1 MGEVITFGCRLNFY
15 ESELIKEALK
25 KAERKNVVVVHS
37 CAVTNEAERQ
47 VKQKIRK
54 IHRTD
59 PNKEIIVVGCAVQ
72 LDPESYASIPG
83 VSKVLG
89 NQEKLQV
96 ENYSPQGIDKINR
109 PLLKPIYGEKFL
121 EEAQMSTAEYSDVF
135 EERKQAS
142 TTKLPSKIEFQTR
155 YNDQLEY
162 NFLNEFQDKSRAF
175 IEIQSGCNHSCTFC
189 SITQA
194 RGDNRSVAINNIVEQ
209 VRIFVS
215 NGYQEI
221 VFTGVD
227 ITDFGTDLF
236 GKPSLGSMIKRVL
249 QDVPEL
255 KRLRLS
261 SIDVAEVDNELLDLI
276 FNEPRLMPHLHLS
289 LQSGNNLILKRM
301 KRRHSIEQVIEF
313 CCRVKNLRPNI
324 TFGADIIAGFPT
336 ETDEMFQDTV
346 NMLKEIN
353 IVYLH
358 AFPYSERKN
367 TPAAKMPQVPE
378 NVRKERVKHLR
389 KINKGI
395 MTNFLQS
402 LVGTRQSI
410 LVEHNHI
417 GRAENFSLIKLRSQ
431 PAVKSIVKADIVGI
445 DNDHLIGNVFS

>member
-1 MGEVITFGCRLNFY
+1 MNEVITFGCRLNFY

-25 KAERKNVVVVHS
+25 KAERKNVIVVHS

-59 PNKEIIVVGCAVQ
+59 PHKEIIVVGCAVQ

-89 NQEKLQV
+89 NQEKLKV
-96 ENYSPQGIDKINR
+96 ENYSLQGSDKINDHSN
-109 PLLKPIYGEKFL
+109 KL
-121 EEAQMSTAEYSDVF
+121 EH
-135 EERKQAS
+135 
-142 TTKLPSKIEFQTR
+142 I
-155 YNDQLEY
+155 
-162 NFLNEFQDKSRAF
+162 FLNNFQDKSRAF

-209 VRIFVS
+209 VRIFVA
-215 NGYQEI
+215 NGYQEV

-276 FNEPRLMPHLHLS
+276 INEPRLMPHLHLS

-301 KRRHSIEQVIEF
+301 KRRHSREQAIEF
-313 CCRVKNLRPNI
+313 CCRVKNSRPNI

-346 NMLKEIN
+346 NLLKEIN

-367 TPAAKMPQVPE
+367 TPAAKMPQIPE

-389 KINKGI
+389 KINKE
-395 MTNFLQS
+395 MMSDFLQS

-410 LVEHNHI
+410 LVEHNQI
-417 GRAENFSLIKLRSQ
+417 GRAENFALVKLKSQ
-431 PAVKSIVKADIVGI
+431 PTVKSIVKADIVEI
-445 DNDHLIGNVFS
+445 DNDYLIGNVFS

>member
-1 MGEVITFGCRLNFY
+1 MSEVITFGCRLNFY

-96 ENYSPQGIDKINR
+96 ENYSLQGSDKIN
-109 PLLKPIYGEKFL
+109 
-121 EEAQMSTAEYSDVF
+121 
-135 EERKQAS
+135 
-142 TTKLPSKIEFQTR
+142 
-155 YNDQLEY
+155 DQLKHT
-162 NFLNEFQDKSRAF
+162 FLNKFQDKSRAF

-209 VRIFVS
+209 VRIFVA
-215 NGYQEI
+215 NGYQEV

-276 FNEPRLMPHLHLS
+276 INEPRLMPHLHLS

-301 KRRHSIEQVIEF
+301 KRRHSREQAIEF

-346 NMLKEIN
+346 NLLKEIN

-389 KINKGI
+389 KINKEM

-410 LVEHNHI
+410 LVEHNQI
-417 GRAENFSLIKLRSQ
+417 GRAENFALVKLKSQ
-431 PAVKSIVKADIVGI
+431 PTVKSIVQADIVEI
-445 DNDHLIGNVFS
+445 DNDYLIGNVFS

>member
-1 MGEVITFGCRLNFY
+1 
-15 ESELIKEALK
+15 
-25 KAERKNVVVVHS
+25 
-37 CAVTNEAERQ
+37 
-47 VKQKIRK
+47 
-54 IHRTD
+54 
-59 PNKEIIVVGCAVQ
+59 
-72 LDPESYASIPG
+72 
-83 VSKVLG
+83 VLG

-96 ENYSPQGIDKINR
+96 ENYSLQGSDKINDHSN
-109 PLLKPIYGEKFL
+109 KL
-121 EEAQMSTAEYSDVF
+121 EHT
-135 EERKQAS
+135 
-142 TTKLPSKIEFQTR
+142 
-155 YNDQLEY
+155 
-162 NFLNEFQDKSRAF
+162 FLNNFQDKSRAF

-209 VRIFVS
+209 VRIFVA
-215 NGYQEI
+215 NGYQEV

-236 GKPSLGSMIKRVL
+236 GKPSLGFMIKRAL

-276 FNEPRLMPHLHLS
+276 TNEPRLMPHLHLS

-301 KRRHSIEQVIEF
+301 KRRHSREQAIEF

-346 NMLKEIN
+346 NLLKEIN

-389 KINKGI
+389 KINKE
-395 MTNFLQS
+395 MMNDFLQS

-410 LVEHNHI
+410 LVEHNQI
-417 GRAENFSLIKLRSQ
+417 GRAENFALVKLKSQ
-431 PAVKSIVKADIVGI
+431 PTVKSIVQADIVEV
-445 DNDHLIGNVFS
+445 DNDYLIGNVFS

>member
-1 MGEVITFGCRLNFY
+1 MSEVITFGCRLNFY

-83 VSKVLG
+83 VSNVLG

-96 ENYSPQGIDKINR
+96 ENYSLQGSDKIN
-109 PLLKPIYGEKFL
+109 
-121 EEAQMSTAEYSDVF
+121 
-135 EERKQAS
+135 
-142 TTKLPSKIEFQTR
+142 
-155 YNDQLEY
+155 DQLKHT
-162 NFLNEFQDKSRAF
+162 FLNKFQDKSRAF

-209 VRIFVS
+209 VRIFVA
-215 NGYQEI
+215 NGYQEV

-276 FNEPRLMPHLHLS
+276 INEPRLMPHLHLS

-301 KRRHSIEQVIEF
+301 KRRHSREQAIEF

-346 NMLKEIN
+346 NLLKEIN

-389 KINKGI
+389 KINKEM

-410 LVEHNHI
+410 LVEHNQI
-417 GRAENFSLIKLRSQ
+417 GRAENFALVKLKSQ
-431 PAVKSIVKADIVGI
+431 PTVKSIVQADIVEI
-445 DNDHLIGNVFS
+445 DNDYLIGNVFS